1 MSAPEDWINKQVAI
15 GISAAKPQLI
25 IGELLEV
32 SDRGVTISVPVG
44 VSTSTVFY
52 PWRRVEM
59 VQLESSAND
68 ESPSDEQL
76 ARRIEELGNLVS
88 ENASSREVGE

>member
-15 GISAAKPQLI
+15 GISGVKPQLI
-25 IGELLEV
+25 VGELLEV

-52 PWRRVEM
+52 PWRMVQM
-59 VQLESSAND
+59 VQLESSANND
-68 ESPSDEQL
+68 SPSDEQL
-76 ARRIEELGNLVS
+76 ARRIAELGD
-88 ENASSREVGE
+88 

>member
-15 GISAAKPQLI
+15 GISGVKPQLI

-52 PWRRVEM
+52 PWRMVEM
-59 VQLESSAND
+59 VQLQSSANNA
-68 ESPSDEQL
+68 SPSDEQL
-76 ARRIEELGNLVS
+76 ARRIEELGD
-88 ENASSREVGE
+88 

>member
-15 GISAAKPQLI
+15 GISGVKPQLI
-25 IGELLEV
+25 SGELLEV

-52 PWRRVEM
+52 PWRVVEM
-59 VQLESSAND
+59 VQLESSADND
-68 ESPSDEQL
+68 SPSKEQL
-76 ARRIEELGNLVS
+76 ARRIEELGD
-88 ENASSREVGE
+88 

>member
-15 GISAAKPQLI
+15 GISGVKPQLI
-25 IGELLEV
+25 IGELLGI

-52 PWRRVEM
+52 PWRVVQM
-59 VQLESSAND
+59 VQLESSANNA
-68 ESPSDEQL
+68 SPSNEQL
-76 ARRIEELGNLVS
+76 ARRIAELGD
-88 ENASSREVGE
+88 